1 MSGTYPPKP
10 SALMGHSLSF
20 VTALWTAVV
29 IALIMAGYAVL
40 QKALG
45 PQMSW
50 QDLFLQH
57 LWHVVVLGG
66 VIQLV
71 CWLVLRR
78 LLGQPLNQ
86 IYLHLYAVG
95 KGHLDSIHIS
105 SNIREIRS
113 ISEGINLMVWRMRQI
128 SELKALSSSREEIRM
143 IKKQMHRL
151 AAHDPQVATII
162 TEQLEQLEKNLLKLS
177 EEAPRSD
184 TAGDAADERGK
195 GTG

>member
-1 MSGTYPPKP
+1 MSGAYPPKP
-10 SALMGHSLSF
+10 SAQMGRSLSS
-20 VTALWTAVV
+20 VTALWTAVA
-29 IALIMAGYAVL
+29 IALIMAGYAVF

-45 PQMSW
+45 PEMSW
-50 QDLFLQH
+50 QDLFFQH
-57 LWHVVVLGG
+57 LWHVVLLGG

-71 CWLVLRR
+71 CWLLLRH

-128 SELKALSSSREEIRM
+128 SELKALSSSCQEIRM

-151 AAHDPQVATII
+151 AEHDPQLATIV
-162 TEQLEQLEKNLLKLS
+162 TEQLELLEKNLLELS
-177 EEAPRSD
+177 AEEP
-184 TAGDAADERGK
+184 AGDACQETTRREPLP
-195 GTG
+195 

>member
-1 MSGTYPPKP
+1 
-10 SALMGHSLSF
+10 
-20 VTALWTAVV
+20 
-29 IALIMAGYAVL
+29 
-40 QKALG
+40 
-45 PQMSW
+45 MSW

-57 LWHVVVLGG
+57 LWHVVLLAG
-66 VIQLV
+66 VIHLV

-128 SELKALSSSREEIRM
+128 SELKALANSRQEIRT

-151 AAHDPQVATII
+151 AENDPQLAAIV

-177 EEAPRSD
+177 EE
-184 TAGDAADERGK
+184 
-195 GTG
+195 